1 MAKKY
6 AKIEEEKIKTGAK
19 KKKKIKKRKKGKK
32 QARNKKMEMKKGLFE
47 TEKV

>member
-19 KKKKIKKRKKGKK
+19 KEKKIKKKKKRQKIGKK
-32 QARNKKMEMKKGLFE
+32 QKNGNEKFE
-47 TEKV
+47 TEKF